1 MNVQSE
7 TEAFSDHLHSVK
19 YRGRGE
25 SFEQAM
31 ERIAQ
36 VLCEDNDH
44 RKRLMDIL
52 MDRRFLPA
60 GRVQSGAGS
69 EKEVTCFNCYV
80 AGTIEDHLVGKGS
93 IMDRATEAARTM
105 KMGGGIGFDFS
116 SLRPKGALIEKLDSM
131 SSGPISFMGIFN
143 AIGLA
148 ISSAGHRRGAMMAV
162 LRVDHPDIEAFIE
175 AKQNEHALTGF
186 NVSVNITDD
195 FVKAL
200 EADTDFDLLW
210 NYEPQESVNARDL
223 WNRIMRSTYDYAEPG
238 VLFMDQA
245 NRMNNL
251 YYCETMSA
259 TNPCVTGDC
268 EVLTSEGPRTVLSLV
283 GKPFTAIVNGEP
295 HRSEGFFQ
303 TGVKPTYR
311 LETVEGHHCRL
322 TEDHK
327 VLTDSGFVP
336 AKDLNDSH
344 RIVMNGESSWGGEGT
359 YDEGYLLGLLMGDG
373 WFGGDGKAT
382 LGVWG
387 STNDGYKG
395 IVERATAAF
404 NALGY
409 SRPADDIW
417 RPVMRE
423 GKVSEWRASSTFLT
437 RLAER
442 FGVRRGN
449 KIITEKIREASSDF
463 HRGFIS
469 GMFDADGTVVGSRSD
484 KGQSNDGAAL
494 RIGQANLDTLEF
506 IQATLANL
514 GINSALY
521 KNRKAAGHHDFPDG
535 KGGTK
540 PYFTKAMHELS
551 VAGINAVKFAEMI
564 ETHDSRKKEKLGE
577 ALDRYSRGPYKDK
590 GLRLKSLIRDGI
602 EPVYDCT
609 VPEVSRF
616 VCNGIIVHNCSE
628 QILPPHGACLLGS
641 FNLTRYLTETDNG
654 RWLNLQRL
662 ENDIPV
668 VVKAMDRVTDI
679 SLYPLD
685 EQQKEAISK
694 RRMGLGVTGVA
705 NALEH
710 LGHKYASPKF
720 LTILRKTMAVLRD
733 CAYAASTEI
742 AREKEPFPMFDR
754 DLYLRGNFV
763 RDLPIHI
770 RRGIAKHGIRN
781 SHLTSIAPTGTI
793 SLCAGN
799 VSSGIE
805 PVFAHRM
812 KRKVFFPEGQREVE
826 IVDYGVRKLG
836 VEGKTTSDCTVNDH
850 LNVLKTVVP
859 YVDSAVSKTV
869 NIPSDM
875 PFDDFKEVYRKAHAF
890 GAKGLSTF
898 RIGGERAGIMEDA
911 SESESE
917 GDGVSCELDEHG
929 HLSCE

>member
-1 MNVQSE
+1 MQESSEIQSSGSE
-7 TEAFSDHLHSVK
+7 TEGFSDHLHATK
-19 YRGRGE
+19 YREKNE
-25 SFEQAM
+25 SFEQSM
-31 ERIAQ
+31 ERIAGA
-36 VLCEDNDH
+36 LCGGDDH
-44 RKRLMDIL
+44 RKRFTEIL
-52 MDRRFLPA
+52 LDRRFLPA
-60 GRVQSGAGS
+60 GRVQSSIGS
-69 EKEVTCFNCYV
+69 QKETTAFNCFV
-80 AGTIEDHLVGKGS
+80 SGKIEDHLVGKGS

-116 SLRPKGALIEKLDSM
+116 SLRPGGAPIEKLDSM

-162 LRVDHPDIEAFIE
+162 LRVDHPDIEPFIA

-200 EADTDFDLLW
+200 DNDTDFDLLW
-210 NYEPQESVNARDL
+210 DYEPTKKPVNARNL
-223 WNRIMRSTYDYAEPG
+223 WDRIMRSTYDYAEPG

-251 YYCETMSA
+251 YYCETMAA
-259 TNPCVTGDC
+259 TNPC
-268 EVLTSEGPRTVLSLV
+268 
-283 GKPFTAIVNGEP
+283 
-295 HRSEGFFQ
+295 
-303 TGVKPTYR
+303 
-311 LETVEGHHCRL
+311 
-322 TEDHK
+322 
-327 VLTDSGFVP
+327 
-336 AKDLNDSH
+336 
-344 RIVMNGESSWGGEGT
+344 
-359 YDEGYLLGLLMGDG
+359 
-373 WFGGDGKAT
+373 
-382 LGVWG
+382 
-387 STNDGYKG
+387 
-395 IVERATAAF
+395 
-404 NALGY
+404 
-409 SRPADDIW
+409 
-417 RPVMRE
+417 
-423 GKVSEWRASSTFLT
+423 
-437 RLAER
+437 
-442 FGVRRGN
+442 
-449 KIITEKIREASSDF
+449 
-463 HRGFIS
+463 
-469 GMFDADGTVVGSRSD
+469 
-484 KGQSNDGAAL
+484 
-494 RIGQANLDTLEF
+494 
-506 IQATLANL
+506 
-514 GINSALY
+514 
-521 KNRKAAGHHDFPDG
+521 
-535 KGGTK
+535 
-540 PYFTKAMHELS
+540 
-551 VAGINAVKFAEMI
+551 
-564 ETHDSRKKEKLGE
+564 
-577 ALDRYSRGPYKDK
+577 
-590 GLRLKSLIRDGI
+590 
-602 EPVYDCT
+602 
-609 VPEVSRF
+609 
-616 VCNGIIVHNCSE
+616 SE
-628 QILPPHGACLLGS
+628 QCLPPYGACLLGS
-641 FNLTRYLTETDNG
+641 FNLTRYLTDTDNG

-668 VVKAMDRVTDI
+668 VVKAMDAVTDI
-679 SLYPLD
+679 SRYPL
-685 EQQKEAISK
+685 EEQKEEALSK

-705 NALEH
+705 NALEY

-720 LTILRKTMAVLRD
+720 LALLKKTMTTLRD
-733 CAYAASTEI
+733 CAYTASMEL
-742 AREKEPFPMFDR
+742 ARSKKEPFPMFDR